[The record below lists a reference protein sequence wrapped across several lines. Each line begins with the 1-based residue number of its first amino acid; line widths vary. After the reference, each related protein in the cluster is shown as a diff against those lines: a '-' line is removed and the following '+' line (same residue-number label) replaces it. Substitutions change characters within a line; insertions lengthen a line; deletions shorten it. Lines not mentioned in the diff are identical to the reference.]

1 MINFFGSVI
10 DYFETFNFSDIF
22 FFVATLVLIILL
34 VYILYLVRIEES
46 DRDYDKERINTKK
59 IKEEIK
65 ETVEKK
71 K

>member
-1 MINFFGSVI
+1 MVNFFGSII
-10 DYFETFNFSDIF
+10 DYFETFNFSDVF

-34 VYILYLVRIEES
+34 VYILYLVRIEEVEN
-46 DRDYDKERINTKK
+46 DYDEKRINTNK

>member
-10 DYFETFNFSDIF
+10 DYFETFNFSDAF

-34 VYILYLVRIEES
+34 AYILYLVRVEENE
-46 DRDYDKERINTKK
+46 YDEKRIDTKK

-65 ETVEKK
+65 EDIEKK